1 LIHKC
6 SLCTGAAVLIAQ
18 IEGFLEIAR
27 QRNLSR
33 AAEALHVT
41 QPALTARIRQL
52 EDELET
58 PLFERS
64 HRGMR
69 LTDAGRAFLPHAE
82 RAVEA
87 LATGRGTVGEHARGT
102 AGRLVIGTAPAVGA
116 YVLPGLLARYVE
128 LLADV
133 RLIVRTGHSEE
144 IVEQVDRGEL
154 DIGLV
159 RELHHPGLT
168 VRMLYSDELLL
179 VAPPRHPFVRAGP
192 IGVERLADATLI
204 LFDRTSSY
212 YDLTNAMFRT
222 AGVVPRSTIELDN
235 IEAAK
240 HMVRN
245 GLGVAFLPA
254 TAIAGDVARGDLR
267 TVPLVSVAPTRR
279 HIVAVWRSSSD
290 PPAPPLRGFLEVLD
304 QIDRII
310 PAQGAILA

>member
-1 LIHKC
+1 MLI
-6 SLCTGAAVLIAQ
+6 TQV
-18 IEGFLEIAR
+18 EGFLEIAR

-33 AAEALHVT
+33 AADALHVT
-41 QPALTARIRQL
+41 QPGLTARIKLL
-52 EDELET
+52 EEELGT

-64 HRGMR
+64 HHGMR

-82 RAVEA
+82 RAVDA
-87 LATGRGTVGEHARGT
+87 LAVGRELVGEHARGA
-102 AGRLVIGTAPAVGA
+102 AGQLTIGTAPSVGA
-116 YVLPGLLARYVE
+116 YVLPGLLSQFVARFSE
-128 LLADV
+128 V

-154 DIGLV
+154 DIGLI
-159 RELHHPGLT
+159 RELHHPGVT
-168 VRMLYSDELLL
+168 VRTLYSDELIL
-179 VAPPRHPFVRAGP
+179 VVPSRHEFAHLGP

-222 AGVVPRSTIELDN
+222 AGVAPRSTIELDN

-267 TVPLVSVAPTRR
+267 TVRLVGVNPAGRR
-279 HIVAVWRSSSD
+279 IVAVWRPSSGTL
-290 PPAPPLRGFLEVLD
+290 PPPVRGFLDVLD
-304 QIDRII
+304 QIDEILPSR
-310 PAQGAILA
+310 GAILA